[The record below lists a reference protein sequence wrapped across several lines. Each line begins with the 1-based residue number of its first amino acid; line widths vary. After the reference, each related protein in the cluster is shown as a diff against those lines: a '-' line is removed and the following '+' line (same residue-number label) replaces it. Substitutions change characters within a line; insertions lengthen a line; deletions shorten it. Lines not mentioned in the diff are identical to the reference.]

1 MNGKRRPILQPP
13 PVIPG
18 AVPTAQSSMRF
29 SSDMTVWN
37 PTERIDLDAK
47 ETRLMSQDWVAVRDG
62 VIHDGLVCAE
72 FTRGEYLLAQVMID
86 GAPGDFFR
94 IKNGTTTLSGD
105 IAVRRGQ
112 RVQIFYTAIEPVSV
126 NIGAGFLFA

>member
-1 MNGKRRPILQPP
+1 
-13 PVIPG
+13 
-18 AVPTAQSSMRF
+18 
-29 SSDMTVWN
+29 MTVWN

-86 GAPGDFFR
+86 GQLTRGSVWIVPGDLYPPIR
-94 IKNGTTTLSGD
+94 QD
-105 IAVRRGQ
+105 AVLLATGRDQPAARALIDYLRGEKAK
-112 RVQIFYTAIEPVSV
+112 AIIQSY
-126 NIGAGFLFA
+126 GYDL